1 MSIQNKGVLIVEVP
15 SMQDLQKLAGQSQS
29 SEDYKQLTLEKFE
42 AAPQWPAA
50 RRVNVKWKP
59 LSVSNDMERNS
70 LICLRVRQISASSA
84 VLPLSDVPKV
94 VQSLYQLTNSI
105 QKQQVRTY
113 DHLWKDKFNLSA
125 TQIKITSYKLCI
137 L

>member
-15 SMQDLQKLAGQSQS
+15 SMQDLQKWAGQSQS

-59 LSVSNDMERNS
+59 LSVSSDMERKLNLFAS
-70 LICLRVRQISASSA
+70 TADKYEPSSSA
-84 VLPLSDVPKV
+84 FEW
-94 VQSLYQLTNSI
+94 
-105 QKQQVRTY
+105 RTEGSTKPTSAY
-113 DHLWKDKFNLSA
+113 KFNLEA
-125 TQIKITSYKLCI
+125 T
-137 L
+137 